1 MDSGSDLAATIHGL
15 CPIAR
20 KSPDHGYKMADD
32 AMMTGFAK
40 ATAKEAGQIRN
51 RAGST
56 PYLLTWQA
64 EKSQ

>member
-1 MDSGSDLAATIHGL
+1 
-15 CPIAR
+15 
-20 KSPDHGYKMADD
+20 MADD
-32 AMMTGFAK
+32 AMMTGFAE
-40 ATAKEAGQIRN
+40 AAAKEAGSVRN